1 MQLFK
6 TMGDVEKFLAS
17 LETDLDRIDCIDYLI
32 LELSELLKDLS
43 KQGSGNPTK
52 VPTASPDTIKKWRSL
67 LPALR
72 KHRSQFM
79 KIHKK
84 EFQERFLNSIPKKR
98 RLIFPVSTNKKELSE
113 NIRFVSR
120 ENKSKLHE
128 YLVWNI
134 NILEK
139 DKSSRGWVL
148 REEER
153 WRMALDENKNK
164 KDWRAMLW
172 KVMNIT
178 KGFVKELKKEEKRV
192 YRNMVTKSLQPQNN
206 PTNHNPK
213 TIPSFRK
220 QIPWLGSKKQLQT
233 LLELLYQNQL
243 ISSSNI
249 NVMISTHFWDAK
261 NQKRFGNLKSYGRQN
276 NLIPWIGS
284 QGQLKKLFQLLI
296 KPKKS
301 VS

>member
-1 MQLFK
+1 M
-6 TMGDVEKFLAS
+6 
-17 LETDLDRIDCIDYLI
+17 
-32 LELSELLKDLS
+32 
-43 KQGSGNPTK
+43 
-52 VPTASPDTIKKWRSL
+52 
-67 LPALR
+67 
-72 KHRSQFM
+72 
-79 KIHKK
+79 
-84 EFQERFLNSIPKKR
+84 
-98 RLIFPVSTNKKELSE
+98 FPVSTNEEEFSE

-153 WRMALDENKNK
+153 WRIALDENKNK
-164 KDWRAMLW
+164 KDWRVALW

-192 YRNMVTKSLQPQNN
+192 YRNMFTNSLKPQKK

-220 QIPWLGSKKQLQT
+220 QIP
-233 LLELLYQNQL
+233 
-243 ISSSNI
+243 
-249 NVMISTHFWDAK
+249 
-261 NQKRFGNLKSYGRQN
+261 
-276 NLIPWIGS
+276 
-284 QGQLKKLFQLLI
+284 
-296 KPKKS
+296 
-301 VS
+301 

>member
-1 MQLFK
+1 
-6 TMGDVEKFLAS
+6 
-17 LETDLDRIDCIDYLI
+17 
-32 LELSELLKDLS
+32 
-43 KQGSGNPTK
+43 
-52 VPTASPDTIKKWRSL
+52 
-67 LPALR
+67 
-72 KHRSQFM
+72 
-79 KIHKK
+79 
-84 EFQERFLNSIPKKR
+84 
-98 RLIFPVSTNKKELSE
+98 
-113 NIRFVSR
+113 
-120 ENKSKLHE
+120 
-128 YLVWNI
+128 
-134 NILEK
+134 
-139 DKSSRGWVL
+139 
-148 REEER
+148 
-153 WRMALDENKNK
+153 MALDENKNK
-164 KDWRAMLW
+164 KDWRTTLW

-284 QGQLKKLFQLLI
+284 QGQLKKLFQLLV
-296 KPKKS
+296 KPKKKRLIEWPQMS
-301 VS
+301 YTEICKHFTNQKKQQPFKPLNLSKLDLAFSNKTNLALIENIVIQTSMA